1 MTILQPSELKAETD
15 RVLDEALKEPQY
27 VERAGSLLVI
37 TRADVISGVPFRPE
51 GYFADA
57 YGDAERAEREQQAFA
72 ATQFHPER

>member
-27 VERAGSLLVI
+27 VERAGNLLVI
-37 TRADVISGVPFRPE
+37 TRADVVSGVPLRPD

-57 YGDAERAEREQQAFA
+57 YDDAERAERERQALA
-72 ATQFHPER
+72 ATQFQPER

>member
-15 RVLDEALKEPQY
+15 RVLDEALKKPQY

-37 TRADVISGVPFRPE
+37 TRAEVMPGVPFRPE

-57 YGDAERAEREQQAFA
+57 HDDAERAARERQAFA